1 MSGQDARLPVCNSRP
16 KPKPEGKQT
25 AGGCAPCCKTTSTTP
40 LVRAPH
46 SRTSGEGGGR
56 AMLCWARNR
65 ARRLKSLPLGAKTK
79 NNRFV
84 SQKDASPHPAVF
96 RRDIVIRQQFSVP
109 LFETWV
115 FPIPTTHGLTQ
126 KCHHA
131 FPRVCVYR
139 LGAMYVV

>member
-1 MSGQDARLPVCNSRP
+1 MHACLSATAGPSRSRRENKQQADARPAVKLLVLRRSYARP
-16 KPKPEGKQT
+16 ILERVGK
-25 AGGCAPCCKTTSTTP
+25 
-40 LVRAPH
+40 
-46 SRTSGEGGGR
+46 GGGR

-84 SQKDASPHPAVF
+84 SQKDASQHPAVF